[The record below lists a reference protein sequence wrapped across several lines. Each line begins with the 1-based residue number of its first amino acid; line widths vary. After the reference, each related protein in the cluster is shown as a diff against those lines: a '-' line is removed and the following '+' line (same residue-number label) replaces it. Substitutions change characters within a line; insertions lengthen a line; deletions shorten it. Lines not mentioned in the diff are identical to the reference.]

1 MARNTK
7 YETTDI
13 CEFIR
18 AIMKSADTKAQ
29 EKGITNEA
37 QAYYIGVYNTANAIF
52 QALIS
57 TGNKC
62 TVSLDYKK
70 GIASY
75 KEMIERDKELDRN
88 PYHQISFDELFPEV
102 MRTMD
107 RLNKYLDK
115 EEKE

>member
-7 YETTDI
+7 YETTNI

-57 TGNKC
+57 TDNKC
-62 TVSLDYKK
+62 IVAINYKN
-70 GIASY
+70 GIESY
-75 KEMIERDKELDRN
+75 KEMIERDKELDQKK
-88 PYHQISFDELFPEV
+88 YHQISFDDLFPKF
-102 MRTMD
+102 MQTLD
-107 RLNKYLDK
+107 RVNKYLD
-115 EEKE
+115 EKETK